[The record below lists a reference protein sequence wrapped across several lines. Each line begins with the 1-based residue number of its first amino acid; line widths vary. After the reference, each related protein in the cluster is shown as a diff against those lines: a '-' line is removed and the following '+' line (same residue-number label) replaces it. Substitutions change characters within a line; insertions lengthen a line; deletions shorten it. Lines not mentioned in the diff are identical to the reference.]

1 MEGSGGKRREI
12 GAKVRFCG
20 DMAGYAGC
28 GAGSGAGRV
37 TGGELVVDL
46 RQGREAEAAL
56 GDVKGLKRR
65 VSHFPGT

>member
-28 GAGSGAGRV
+28 GAGSWAGRAA
-37 TGGELVVDL
+37 GGELGVDL
-46 RQGREAEAAL
+46 RQGREAETAHRH
-56 GDVKGLKRR
+56 VNGLKRYAGP
-65 VSHFPGT
+65 FPET